1 MAQARKREWQ
11 TPHVRRAF
19 DLARTGDVPPVVLDA
34 LASMAATIQANQE
47 ASGST
52 LPRQARAVHTRTDG
66 DLFAGC
72 VAKLQPVIGA
82 VVSVM
87 MAVWQPALA
96 SWLHYEAGAME
107 SFQWLLHN
115 ALLYGMS
122 GLALV
127 ALWPDRI
134 SRDVRL
140 VLAWILLALIAS
152 GGLVGW
158 LWRG

>member
-1 MAQARKREWQ
+1 MVWGAGA
-11 TPHVRRAF
+11 AM
-19 DLARTGDVPPVVLDA
+19 G
-34 LASMAATIQANQE
+34 ATIQGNQE

-140 VLAWILLALIAS
+140 ALAWMMLALIS
-152 GGLVGW
+152 SRGLVG
-158 LWRG
+158 LFLRAKG